1 MLTIFRLQPKKEEPP
16 HHIFLEENCLDGGR
30 WNPPGVPVLYA
41 SSTIE
46 LALLE
51 LLVHFDCH
59 PEEAKPIE
67 LFTLALDEDDVQE
80 VHPASLPD
88 DWNNPKPPTLLHDI
102 TRSWLAEGRSVALKV
117 PSAVV
122 AHTFNYLL
130 NPRHG
135 RIRQVRVLKVEPFVL
150 DPRLIERSEAARA

>member
-1 MLTIFRLQPKKEEPP
+1 MLTIFRLQPEREQPP
-16 HHIFLEENCLDGGR
+16 HYIFLEENCLDGGR
-30 WNPPGVPVLYA
+30 WNPDGVPVLYA

-88 DWNNPKPPTLLHDI
+88 GWNDPQPPAALHDI
-102 TRSWLAEGRSVALKV
+102 ARRWIEENRSVALRV

-130 NPRHG
+130 NPRHD
-135 RIRQVRVLKVEPFVL
+135 RIGQVQILKVEPFVL
-150 DPRLIERSEAARA
+150 DPRLIARNETERV